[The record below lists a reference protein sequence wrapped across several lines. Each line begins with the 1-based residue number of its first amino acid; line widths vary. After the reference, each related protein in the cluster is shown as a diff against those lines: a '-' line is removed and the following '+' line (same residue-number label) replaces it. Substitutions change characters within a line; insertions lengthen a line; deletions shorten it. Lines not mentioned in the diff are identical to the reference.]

1 MPLAVAPIAALLA
14 SSPVVAAGVLPTATA
29 TTNTEIVPHVKCTPR
44 PAQAAAM
51 KHKYPS
57 SRAMTGPSIAAI
69 VSSRSAPPVAARIRT
84 AIAAILVGEEDAVGV
99 MTAILAGKL
108 L

>member
-14 SSPVVAAGVLPTATA
+14 SSPVVAAGVPTATA
-29 TTNTEIVPHVKCTPR
+29 TTNTEIVPHVKCTLR
-44 PAQAAAM
+44 PVQAAAM
-51 KHKYPS
+51 KRKCPS
-57 SRAMTGPSIAAI
+57 SRAMTGPSIAAT
-69 VSSRSAPPVAARIRT
+69 VSSHSAPPVAARIRT
-84 AIAAILVGEEDAVGV
+84 AIAAILVGEEDEVGV